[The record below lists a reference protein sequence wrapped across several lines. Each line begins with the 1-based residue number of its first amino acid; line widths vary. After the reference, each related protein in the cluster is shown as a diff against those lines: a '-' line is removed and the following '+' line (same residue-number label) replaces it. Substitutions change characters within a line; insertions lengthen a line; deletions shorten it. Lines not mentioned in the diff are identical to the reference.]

1 MRQEPAQ
8 AFSAEEP
15 TGKGNPLPNVGREEP
30 FGETPQDGAPAR
42 DTVRPRPEAVAPCG
56 REFGVLLVGHGT
68 REPSG
73 IEQTLVLSRLVE
85 ARLRGRGFRG
95 KFALAFLELAQPDI
109 AAVLSAMRPARLR
122 RLIVAPLM
130 LFAAGHVRRDIP
142 QQVEAGFTAGP
153 RPDVRYLDAFND
165 DPALLRLSLRRE
177 QETGTPP
184 GHEDSEDATY
194 YLFVAR
200 GNRDPEALAMTRRV
214 LEVRARLSRR
224 RHYGPAY
231 LALAAPSLDEA
242 LDQAAHG
249 PWRRVIVQPHL
260 LFRGMLEQE
269 LRHKVAR
276 HAETRADIAWV
287 VTDVLGPDPTLAES
301 LADRILAAVWESG
314 LRLEYRP

>member
-8 AFSAEEP
+8 PFYAEESM
-15 TGKGNPLPNVGREEP
+15 GKGNPLPDAGREWP
-30 FGETPQDGAPAR
+30 FGETLQDGETAQDP
-42 DTVRPRPEAVAPCG
+42 VRPDLKAVVPCG
-56 REFGVLLVGHGT
+56 RELGVLLVGHGT

-95 KFALAFLELAQPDI
+95 EFALAFLELAQPDI
-109 AAVLSAMRPARLR
+109 AAALSAMRPRRLR

-142 QQVEAGFTAGP
+142 QQVEAEFTAGAS
-153 RPDVRYLDAFND
+153 PDVRYLDAFND
-165 DPALLRLSLRRE
+165 DPAVLRLSLRRE

-214 LEVRARLSRR
+214 LEVRARLSGR
-224 RHYGPAY
+224 RHHGPAY

-242 LDQAAHG
+242 LDQAAQG

-260 LFRGMLEQE
+260 LFRGLLEHE

-276 HAETRADIAWV
+276 RAAARADIAWV

-301 LADRILAAVWESG
+301 LADRILAAV
-314 LRLEYRP
+314 